1 MPGTYPRLNVS
12 HRGGRSDDTDPCQSD
27 IPKVQNRTTCP
38 IKCGRP
44 HGSIQEGV
52 MDERNDG
59 HDGQA
64 EDLLRRALL
73 NPDAAAAV
81 ALKIHGL
88 ALADELTVVFHG
100 RRDLG
105 TIQTYVANGGHGEGD
120 TLGARDLLRVPV
132 DLDLGETHTREE
144 AQEAYASQA
153 RTLRDALQA
162 ADTVLAV
169 WAEPLRDV
177 AESDVTLVRS
187 VDLDVPL
194 PAHRLMPI
202 ALVAPER
209 HLTIVPVCGARTLAE
224 GLPPMGIACAQ
235 QDVAHVYPLPD
246 DPEAALEDFVARAAD
261 HARQMAGRLEAQE
274 RSVQRFLEINGP
286 DDFHAAG

>member
-1 MPGTYPRLNVS
+1 
-12 HRGGRSDDTDPCQSD
+12 
-27 IPKVQNRTTCP
+27 
-38 IKCGRP
+38 
-44 HGSIQEGV
+44 

-59 HDGQA
+59 QHDDRA
-64 EDLLRRALL
+64 DELLRRALL
-73 NPDAAAAV
+73 DPEDAAAV
-81 ALKIHGL
+81 ALKVHGL

-120 TLGARDLLRVPV
+120 QLGARDLLRVPV
-132 DLDLGETHTREE
+132 DLDLAETHTRAE
-144 AQEAYASQA
+144 AQEAYAAQA
-153 RTLRDALQA
+153 RTFRDALQA
-162 ADTVLAV
+162 ADTVLAI
-169 WAEPLRDV
+169 WAQPLEQV
-177 AESDVTLVRS
+177 AESHVTLVRS

-209 HLTIVPVCGARTLAE
+209 RLTVVPVCGARTLAE

-235 QDVAHVYPLPD
+235 QDVAHVYPLPEE
-246 DPEAALEDFVARAAD
+246 PASALEDFLLRAAD

-274 RSVQRFLEINGP
+274 RSVQRFLELNGP